1 MTDKRRSARKALETV
16 KGPAEAVE
24 DLDEVVV
31 SRENDLELVIG
42 LELRALRQ
50 KKGLSI
56 ADLAAMS
63 GVSRAMLSRI
73 ENGNT
78 SPSLGTMK
86 SLAKALNVPIATFF
100 RRYEDLQ
107 DATFVRAGEGLHV
120 ERKGSRFGHLYQVL
134 GHSNNPRIIIEPYLI
149 TLTEDSFVHPAL
161 QHNGMEFIYLLEGEM
176 TYRYASKSYRMRPG
190 DSLFFD
196 ASALH
201 GPDKLDQL
209 PIRYISVVAYAREL
223 D

>member
-1 MTDKRRSARKALETV
+1 MKRRFVNEPVEERPAEPPS
-16 KGPAEAVE
+16 PAEAA
-24 DLDEVVV
+24 VV
-31 SRENDLELVIG
+31 SRDNDLELVIG
-42 LELRALRQ
+42 LELRTLRQ

-56 ADLAAMS
+56 ADLAVIS
-63 GVSRAMLSRI
+63 GVSRAMLSRM

-86 SLAKALNVPIATFF
+86 ALAKALNVPIATFF

-107 DATFVRAGEGLHV
+107 DATFVPAGEGLMV
-120 ERKGSRFGHLYQVL
+120 ERKGSRFGALYQVL
-134 GHSNNPRIIIEPYLI
+134 GQSHNQRIIIEPCLV
-149 TLTEDSFVHPAL
+149 TLTVGSVVHGAL
-161 QHNGMEFIYLLEGEM
+161 QHHGMEFIYLLEGEM

-209 PIRYISVVAYAREL
+209 PIRYVSVIAYSREL

>member
-1 MTDKRRSARKALETV
+1 MTV
-16 KGPAEAVE
+16 KRASAKSLPTPQPPPSLELMVE
-24 DLDEVVV
+24 
-31 SRENDLELVIG
+31 SRDNDLELVIG
-42 LELRALRQ
+42 LELRTLRQ

-63 GVSRAMLSRI
+63 GISRAMLSRI

-78 SPSLGTMK
+78 SPSLSTMK
-86 SLAKALNVPIATFF
+86 VLARTLNVPIATFF

-107 DATFVRAGEGLHV
+107 DATFVRAGEGLQV

-134 GHSNNPRIIIEPYLI
+134 GHSNNQRIIIEPCLI
-149 TLTEDSFVHPAL
+149 TLTADSVIHAAL
-161 QHNGMEFIYLLEGEM
+161 QHNGMEFIYVLEGEM
-176 TYRYASKSYRMRPG
+176 IYRYASKSYRMRPG

-201 GPDKLDQL
+201 GPDRLKQL
-209 PIRYISVVAYAREL
+209 PIRYVSVIAYAREL